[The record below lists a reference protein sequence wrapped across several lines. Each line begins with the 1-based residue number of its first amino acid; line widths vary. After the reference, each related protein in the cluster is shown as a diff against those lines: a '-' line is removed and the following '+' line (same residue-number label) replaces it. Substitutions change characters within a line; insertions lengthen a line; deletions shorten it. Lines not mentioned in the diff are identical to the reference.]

1 MQHMIVDVH
10 HVLSGFVYK
19 NNLLEGGPS
28 AYLSDVSEVGFL
40 LKVSV
45 YSVQTAL
52 ADAIV
57 VK

>member
-10 HVLSGFVYK
+10 HVLSGFIYK
-19 NNLLEGGPS
+19 NNLLEGPS
-28 AYLSDVSEVGFL
+28 AYFSDVSEVGFL